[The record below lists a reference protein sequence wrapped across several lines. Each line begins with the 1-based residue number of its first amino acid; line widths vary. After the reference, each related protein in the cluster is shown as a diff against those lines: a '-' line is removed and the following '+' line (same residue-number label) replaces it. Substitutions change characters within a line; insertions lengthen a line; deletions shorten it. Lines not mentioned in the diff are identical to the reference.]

1 MEWEICLAVVPL
13 LIIVVIIVLPIIAI
27 VRSQRAVGLSA
38 RLDRLED
45 EVVRLRRA
53 VEQMPGGRVPG
64 EAGRPKTEAV
74 TAPRPQAGPGA
85 PRARP
90 PPAPRPA
97 PPAPAGVVTRP
108 G

>member
-53 VEQMPGGRVPG
+53 VGQMPGGRGPEEAERPQTQAVPPQ
-64 EAGRPKTEAV
+64 RPPALPGPPRAKRLPG
-74 TAPRPQAGPGA
+74 PRP
-85 PRARP
+85 P
-90 PPAPRPA
+90 PPAP
-97 PPAPAGVVTRP
+97 
-108 G
+108 